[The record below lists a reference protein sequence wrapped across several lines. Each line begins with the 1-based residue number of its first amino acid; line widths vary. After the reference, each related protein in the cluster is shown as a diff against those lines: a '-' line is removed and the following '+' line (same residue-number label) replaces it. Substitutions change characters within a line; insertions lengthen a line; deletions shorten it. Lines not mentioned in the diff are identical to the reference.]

1 MSDKTP
7 FFQEVRRKLMVR
19 GDGWKPVIENLHN
32 HIEIAEV
39 EELLQSVGQLVTLH
53 GVGHIAGSLVETT
66 LNPGAILP
74 FLPMPDDNYALQAEM
89 TLENVTLQWLY
100 RFLIVEG
107 LCEHARREP
116 LEKWPPMFLH
126 MVHQGLQFMLYMAAL
141 LVIIEEQPNPNLRN
155 MSFCTR
161 DGFWQTEGV
170 VKERIRKACEFLHP
184 KAQDYGE
191 SFRRHGLPGILPR
204 LWDKIARYAQLKADN
219 RSGNFEKLEDSAKD
233 LLGYCCIA
241 YSLILELPEGV
252 RKGYQP
258 SAVYETESNVMEGA
272 EWKKTK

>member
-1 MSDKTP
+1 
-7 FFQEVRRKLMVR
+7 MVR

-32 HIEIAEV
+32 HIEVAEV
-39 EELLQSVGQLVTLH
+39 EELLQPVDQLTTLH
-53 GVGHIAGSLVETT
+53 GVGHIGGGLVETT
-66 LNPGAILP
+66 LNASAILP

-100 RFLIVEG
+100 RFMIVEG

-141 LVIIEEQPNPNLRN
+141 LVLIEEFPNPNLRN
-155 MSFCTR
+155 LPFCTR
-161 DGFWQTEGV
+161 EGFWMTGGA
-170 VKERIRKACEFLHP
+170 VKERIKKACEFLHP

-191 SFRRHGLPGILPR
+191 SFRRHGLPGLLPR

-219 RSGNFEKLEDSAKD
+219 RDGNFEKLEDSARD

-241 YSLILELPEGV
+241 YSLILELPESV
-252 RKGYQP
+252 RESYQP
-258 SAVYETESNVMEGA
+258 SAVYETDSNVAAGA
-272 EWKKTK
+272 EWKKVK